1 MGKVALANRP
11 NAPTVP
17 LSFCHVHGMRHER
30 HGGCSME
37 PADADAVGTNT
48 KLDRRGGGIFMT
60 KRSKMVRVLKP
71 TRTHFRIVSTP
82 IFPSKSR
89 IGPLQLPSAVR
100 TPGSYQFVLLVKARP
115 AHFLTALMNGEGDFE
130 SVLPRPLLAAGAKL
144 DFMLRAFLRDGP

>member
-1 MGKVALANRP
+1 
-11 NAPTVP
+11 
-17 LSFCHVHGMRHER
+17 
-30 HGGCSME
+30 
-37 PADADAVGTNT
+37 
-48 KLDRRGGGIFMT
+48 MT

-89 IGPLQLPSAVR
+89 IGPLQVPSAVR

-115 AHFLTALMNGEGDFE
+115 GHFLTALMNGEGDFE

-144 DFMLRAFLRDGP
+144 DIMLRAFQRDGL

>member
-1 MGKVALANRP
+1 
-11 NAPTVP
+11 
-17 LSFCHVHGMRHER
+17 
-30 HGGCSME
+30 
-37 PADADAVGTNT
+37 
-48 KLDRRGGGIFMT
+48 MT

-144 DFMLRAFLRDGP
+144 DIMLRAFQRGEGRASNVSGLIGG

>member
-17 LSFCHVHGMRHER
+17 LSFCHVHRMRHER
-30 HGGCSME
+30 GRWVQYGAC
-37 PADADAVGTNT
+37 
-48 KLDRRGGGIFMT
+48 RRGRGRNQHKASRGGIFMT

-144 DFMLRAFLRDGP
+144 DIMLRAFQRDGP